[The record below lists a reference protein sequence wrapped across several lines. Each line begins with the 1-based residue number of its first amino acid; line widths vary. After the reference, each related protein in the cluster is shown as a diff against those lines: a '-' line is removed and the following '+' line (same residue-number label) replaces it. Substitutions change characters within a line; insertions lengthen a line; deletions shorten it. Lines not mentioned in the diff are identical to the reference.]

1 MGESVKIDQKSLKNS
16 SEGRKQEKIVE
27 GANDQPNQSVDD
39 IRENKD
45 IAAVSYMWILSIVIF
60 SFRKDSA
67 FVQFHARQGSIL
79 FVFSIVFWI
88 IPFIG
93 RILEIFVVAGMI
105 MGFIYAVQGQYT
117 KIPLVSDLASG
128 KFQNVFNFFQNV
140 WNYAMNLFKR
150 FYRKEKRFEFPEIEK
165 LRSNEQTEK
174 KHDSLKKDV

>member
-1 MGESVKIDQKSLKNS
+1 MGDI
-16 SEGRKQEKIVE
+16 
-27 GANDQPNQSVDD
+27 DD

-45 IAAVSYMWILSIVIF
+45 IAAVSYIWILSIIIF

-67 FVQFHARQGSIL
+67 FVQFHSRQGSVL
-79 FVFSIVFWI
+79 FVFSVIFWM

-105 MGFIYAVQGQYT
+105 MGFIYAAQGQYA

-128 KFQNVFNFFQNV
+128 KFQHVFNFFQNV

-150 FYRKEKRFEFPEIEK
+150 IYRKEKRFEFPEIEK
-165 LRSNEQTEK
+165 LRSQDQTEK
-174 KHDSLKKDV
+174 NSRSGKKDA